1 MADTTNTSVLHRE
14 ARQRVISYA
23 LRRGE
28 TVATMVVAAAL
39 TAAAAANV
47 VLPRETVAVWP
58 LLGAAGVGALVI
70 TALKAN
76 RYLRRFVTRLF
87 YERFDAGKLK
97 LNELRR
103 GMDNVLEQ
111 HRLIFGAI
119 AARPEAP
126 LGNVAADIDEWVT
139 HIYAVAERIDQLL
152 ADEQLHVRMRLL
164 ARAADGGTQTQALTW
179 AGNAIVQADASVPP
193 LTDLERIDLWRLK
206 DGVVDAT
213 AQLDDAL
220 LTMAHI
226 LHSLRTA
233 RPTEL
238 GRPFA
243 ERTQELIAE
252 QRSKLQESEALINA
266 LFRKY
271 AGAVVIEQ
279 NATLDAVHA

>member
-1 MADTTNTSVLHRE
+1 MADTTNTSVLHQE

-28 TVATMVVAAAL
+28 TVATMVFTAAL
-39 TAAAAANV
+39 TAAAAADV
-47 VLPRETVAVWP
+47 VIPRETVAVWP
-58 LLGAAGVGALVI
+58 LLGAAGVGAIVI

-76 RYLRRFVTRLF
+76 RYLRRFVTKLF
-87 YERFDAGKLK
+87 YERFDSGKLK

-126 LGNVAADIDEWVT
+126 LGNVATDIDEWVT
-139 HIYAVAERIDQLL
+139 HIYAVAERVDLLL
-152 ADEQLHVRMRLL
+152 ANEQLQVRMGLL
-164 ARAADGGTQTQALTW
+164 AQPADGEAESQALTW
-179 AGNAIVQADASVPP
+179 AGNAMVSADAVPP
-193 LTDLERIDLWRLK
+193 LTDLERVDLWQLK
-206 DGVVDAT
+206 DSVISAT

-220 LTMAHI
+220 LTMTHI

-243 ERTQELIAE
+243 QRTQEIIIE
-252 QRSKLQESEALINA
+252 QRNKLSESEALVNA
-266 LFRKY
+266 LFQKY
-271 AGAVVIEQ
+271 AGAIVIEQ
-279 NATLDAVHA
+279 DETIDAVHA